1 MKFLHGNWLPVVDRF
16 RTLVVAPSAIK
27 ATAGT
32 LIPRLPLPKSR
43 SFSEFLAIAQ
53 DNVIL

>member
-32 LIPRLPLPKSR
+32 LIPRLPLHKSR
-43 SFSEFLAIAQ
+43 SFSEPLATAP
-53 DNVIL
+53 VIV